1 MGLRS
6 ELNVEAADE
15 VRLTLR
21 RTRLQRGLTQR
32 EVCERAGIGQ
42 THLSQLESGVWA
54 PGWATL
60 VSWVAALDAHL
71 HVHVASGIIT
81 ARVTDVDADVDGT

>member
-60 VSWVAALDAHL
+60 VSWVNALDAHL
-71 HVHVASGIIT
+71 HVHVASGVIT
-81 ARVTDVDADVDGT
+81 ARVTDVDATVENV